1 LKLKPPTMLRS
12 RKLQSLVA
20 LGVTFAGLSGFAV
33 SQAVPAS
40 ADPTETYV
48 VVGSDT
54 IQDVYNAFS
63 LAFGSN
69 RLGSYNATNPVTGA
83 IAEEITPVDGTGGV
97 NCSFDRPNGSGAGI
111 AALRYNLGDHT
122 VSGLQGTHDPQ
133 TGCVDIARSSS
144 APPTGGY
151 AGTDAIQFI
160 PFAIDGV
167 TGSTGPFAGDPT
179 IGTTFTAD
187 EGNGSTTTATIQQSS
202 LSQTDLND
210 FTTTNLQQLYG
221 TPGFTTVA
229 ATGVTYAAWSP
240 ANGTGNNGFVAGAP
254 STAQRIDLYI
264 PQANSGTLKFWLGS
278 TLLNVTQQ
286 VWDNQTIVN
295 APGAPALVTANTPV
309 EEHDG
314 TADAVDPFAY
324 FPFSIAQWISQRNGH
339 NDRRHGATLANANM
353 VDPYAGTGVPATG
366 TLNTALGA
374 YNRDVWSV
382 AAQARVLAG
391 GDLEGLLTSSIN
403 GVSVGTAQLCT
414 ETPLIVSYGF
424 ARLSTCGAVVTPN
437 DAQQI

>member
-1 LKLKPPTMLRS
+1 LKLKPPTKLRS
-12 RKLQSLVA
+12 RKLQGLVA
-20 LGVTFAGLSGFAV
+20 IGAMFAGLSGFAV
-33 SQAVPAS
+33 SQAAPAS
-40 ADPTETYV
+40 ADPTEQYV
-48 VVGSDT
+48 AVGSDT
-54 IQDVYNAFS
+54 VQDVYNAFS

-83 IAEEITPVDGTGGV
+83 IGEEITPADGTAGV
-97 NCSFDRPNGSGAGI
+97 NCSFDRPDGSGAGI
-111 AALRYNLGDHT
+111 AALRYSLGDTT

-133 TGCVDIARSSS
+133 AGCVDIARSSS
-144 APPTGGY
+144 APPT
-151 AGTDAIQFI
+151 AGFSGTNAIQFI

-167 TGSTGPFAGDPT
+167 TGSTGPIAGDPS
-179 IGTTFTAD
+179 IGTTFAAD
-187 EGNGSTTTATIQQSS
+187 EGNGSTTTATVQQSS
-202 LSQTDLND
+202 LSQTDING

-254 STAQRIDLYI
+254 STADRIDLYI
-264 PQANSGTLKFWLGS
+264 PQAGSGTLKFWLG
-278 TLLNVTQQ
+278 TVLGVTQQ

-295 APGAPALVTANTPV
+295 APGAPALVTANTPA
-309 EEHDG
+309 EENDG
-314 TADAVDPFAY
+314 TADAVDPFGY

-339 NDRRHGATLANANM
+339 TDRRHGLTLADANQQ
-353 VDPYAGTGVPATG
+353 DPFANNGVPASG
-366 TLNTALGA
+366 TLSTTLGA

-382 AAQARVLAG
+382 VQQSRVLAG

-403 GVSVGTAQLCT
+403 GVSTGTAQLCT

-424 ARLSTCGAVVTPN
+424 ARLSSCGSVITPN
-437 DAQQI
+437 DAEQI